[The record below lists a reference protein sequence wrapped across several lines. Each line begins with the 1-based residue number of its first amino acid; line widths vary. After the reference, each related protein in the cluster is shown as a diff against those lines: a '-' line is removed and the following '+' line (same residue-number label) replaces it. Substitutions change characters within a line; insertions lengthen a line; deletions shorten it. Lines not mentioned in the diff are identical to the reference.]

1 MRDYELTLILK
12 PNLSDEVREKLL
24 EQIKKIVEGA
34 KGKIESQDLWG
45 KKTLA
50 YSIKKEREGV
60 YVYFILTLPEKEVL
74 SLEEKIKIEE
84 GILRHLLMKKR

>member
-12 PNLSDEVREKLL
+12 PNLPDETREKLL

-50 YSIKKEREGV
+50 YSIRKEKEGV
-60 YVYFILTLPEKEVL
+60 YVYFILTLPENEVFP
-74 SLEEKIKIEE
+74 LEKKIKIEE
-84 GILRHLLMKKR
+84 GILRHLLLKKK